1 MSLKTERVETMNA
14 FSAIRELCT
23 ESCSHEEAMDLK
35 KFYMNKYGNY
45 MAGKIGSIIFLEF
58 IAIFIILN
66 TGIDSVWDGI
76 PYAETVIYGTL
87 WGSGGLYL
95 AHMLV
100 TVIRDTYYLKLALEA
115 GSVKKSACDITFHE
129 RLSYRED
136 KKNTFTV
143 YIKKKGKNIPV
154 KLFTHKSRHKGVG
167 LESNAFGESPGTKLI
182 AYSVDDKKN
191 DLFIMV
197 KNKPVGDSVD
207 KVLSDILNS
216 GLQNQKFKLNMLKA
230 QMKNKKKK

>member
-1 MSLKTERVETMNA
+1 METADSLCVL
-14 FSAIRELCT
+14 REICDK
-23 ESCSHEEAMDLK
+23 ECSGEEAMDLK

-66 TGIDSVWDGI
+66 TGIDSIWDGI

-115 GSVKKSACDITFHE
+115 GQVKKSSCDVTFHE

-136 KKNTFTV
+136 KKNTLTV
-143 YIKKKGKNIPV
+143 YVKKKGKNVPV
-154 KLFTHKSRHKGVG
+154 KLFTHKSRHKNVG
-167 LESNAFGESPGTKLI
+167 LESNAFDESPGAKLVV
-182 AYSVDDKKN
+182 YNVNDKKN
-191 DLFIMV
+191 DLFIMS
-197 KNKPVGDSVD
+197 KNKSVGDSVD
-207 KVLSDILNS
+207 KVLSDILND
-216 GLQNQKFKLNMLKA
+216 GLRTQKFKLNMLKA
-230 QMKNKKKK
+230 QMKNKKK